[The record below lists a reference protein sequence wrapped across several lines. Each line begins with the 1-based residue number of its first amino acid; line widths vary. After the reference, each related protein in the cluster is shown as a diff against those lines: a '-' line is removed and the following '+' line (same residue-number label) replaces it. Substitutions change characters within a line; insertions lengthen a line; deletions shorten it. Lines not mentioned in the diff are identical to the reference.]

1 MDLPLLRDFLFRNKY
16 GDTKY
21 EKNFKDNNNYLHF
34 SSISVPENNNSNINN
49 SLKILMVSTEY
60 PPMYGGVGR
69 YTYNLTRA
77 LRKLGHTVYVVC
89 NEDGKEGDFFGL
101 SSSFNKDNS
110 GLLLEIVNKVK
121 PDIVHIQ
128 FEHGLYG
135 LKLRSINPR
144 NTCTNIDS
152 FYDICKVPIVTT
164 FHSAYTFKQWMN
176 IISPLD
182 LKSTSNNTLKNQVKH
197 FSKYILQY
205 WKFIIN
211 YKSFHDLNNEKLV
224 KSKKGIVFSNYMKN
238 RIIKRKRKGSN
249 GFANHKSDVE
259 DNNNSNSNNDNN
271 KNIIIYHGAEPS
283 LSPFPNIKEEARA
296 KFGIYFDE
304 DDNKIKRRRIK
315 RIALAVGFKTSTKG
329 WDILNEIDLPEN
341 WLILVNS
348 SKNHFNTE
356 NYKPKKIIKD
366 FTRIIDLQRDFLSD
380 TDLSL
385 LFYASDVV
393 LLPYKVSSGS
403 GVMFDALAHG
413 LPFIATDLE
422 FFKEFAR
429 KGLGIT
435 VKRDPKEFKKALI
448 DLENNYEYYCNSV
461 NQFKSYLNWKNIA
474 DYHSNVY
481 NSILVE
487 TKSSES
493 IQHSSTIA
501 TTTNTTTTTATTI
514 LPMNKIK
521 NSSAKSFNKSFSV
534 SNLSK

>member
-1 MDLPLLRDFLFRNKY
+1 MDLPLFHDFLFRNDR
-16 GDTKY
+16 DTKY
-21 EKNFKDNNNYLHF
+21 ERNFNNNNLYF
-34 SSISVPENNNSNINN
+34 SSISVPENNNINIKN
-49 SLKILMVSTEY
+49 SQKILMVSTEY

-89 NEDGKEGDFFGL
+89 NDDGKEGNFFGL
-101 SSSFNKDNS
+101 SSSFDKDNS
-110 GLLLEIVNKVK
+110 GLLLDIVNKVK

-135 LKLRSINPR
+135 LKLSSLNPR
-144 NTCTNIDS
+144 NTYTNIDS

-182 LKSTSNNTLKNQVKH
+182 LKSNINNNTLQNQVKYL
-197 FSKYILQY
+197 SKYILQY

-224 KSKKGIVFSNYMKN
+224 KSKKGIVFSDYMKN
-238 RIIKRKRKGSN
+238 RIIGKKRKGNN
-249 GFANHKSDVE
+249 GSANNKSYVKDN
-259 DNNNSNSNNDNN
+259 DNNNSSTDDN

-296 KFGIYFDE
+296 KFGIYFDK
-304 DDNKIKRRRIK
+304 DNNKIKRRRK
-315 RIALAVGFKTSTKG
+315 RIALALGFKTSTKG
-329 WDILNEIDLPEN
+329 WDILDEIDIPEN
-341 WLILVNS
+341 WLIIVNS

-356 NYKPKKIIKD
+356 NYKPKKILNKN
-366 FTRIIDLQRDFLSD
+366 FTRIIDLQRDYLSD

-422 FFKEFAR
+422 FFKEYAR
-429 KGLGIT
+429 KGLGVT
-435 VKRDPKEFKKALI
+435 VKRGPKEFKKALI
-448 DLENNYEYYCNSV
+448 DIEDNYENYCNSV
-461 NQFKSYLNWKNIA
+461 NQFKLSLNWKNIA
-474 DYHSNVY
+474 EHHTNVY
-481 NSILVE
+481 NSILVD
-487 TKSSES
+487 TKSSKS
-493 IQHSSTIA
+493 ILHSSTIV
-501 TTTNTTTTTATTI
+501 TTNTTTTTTNANV

-521 NSSAKSFNKSFSV
+521 K
-534 SNLSK
+534 

>member
-1 MDLPLLRDFLFRNKY
+1 MDLPLLHDFLYRIISHNTNY
-16 GDTKY
+16 Q
-21 EKNFKDNNNYLHF
+21 KNFNNKNNLHF
-34 SSISVPENNNSNINN
+34 SSISVPENTNINIKN

-89 NEDGKEGDFFGL
+89 NDDGKEGNFFGL
-101 SSSFNKDNS
+101 SSSFDKDNS
-110 GLLLEIVNKVK
+110 GLLLDIVNKVK

-135 LKLRSINPR
+135 LKLSSLNPR
-144 NTCTNIDS
+144 NTYTNIDS
-152 FYDICKVPIVTT
+152 FYDICKIPIVTT

-182 LKSTSNNTLKNQVKH
+182 LKSNSNNNNLQNQVKYL
-197 FSKYILQY
+197 SKYILQY

-224 KSKKGIVFSNYMKN
+224 KSKKGIVFSDYMKN
-238 RIIKRKRKGSN
+238 RIIGKKRKGSN
-249 GFANHKSDVE
+249 GFANNKSDV
-259 DNNNSNSNNDNN
+259 DDDDDDDDR
-271 KNIIIYHGAEPS
+271 KNIVIYHGAEPS
-283 LSPFPNIKEEARA
+283 LSPFPNIKEKARA
-296 KFGIYFDE
+296 KFGIYLDN
-304 DDNKIKRRRIK
+304 DDNKIKRKR
-315 RIALAVGFKTSTKG
+315 RIALALGFKTSTKG
-329 WDILNEIDLPEN
+329 WDILNEIDIPEN
-341 WLILVNS
+341 WLIIVNS

-356 NYKPKKIIKD
+356 NYKPKKIINKN

-380 TDLSL
+380 IDLSL

-422 FFKEFAR
+422 FFKEYAK

-435 VKRDPKEFKKALI
+435 VKRDPEEFKKALI
-448 DLENNYEYYCNSV
+448 DLEVNYEYYCNSV
-461 NQFKSYLNWKNIA
+461 NRFKLSLNWKNIA

-481 NSILVE
+481 NSILVD
-487 TKSSES
+487 TKSSKS
-493 IQHSSTIA
+493 ILHSSTIV
-501 TTTNTTTTTATTI
+501 TTKTTTTT
-514 LPMNKIK
+514 NV
-521 NSSAKSFNKSFSV
+521 N
-534 SNLSK
+534 

>member
-1 MDLPLLRDFLFRNKY
+1 MGLPLLRDFLFSNDR
-16 GDTKY
+16 DTKY
-21 EKNFKDNNNYLHF
+21 ERNYNNNLYF
-34 SSISVPENNNSNINN
+34 SSISVPENNNINIKN

-101 SSSFNKDNS
+101 SASFNKDNS

-135 LKLRSINPR
+135 LKLSSLNPR
-144 NTCTNIDS
+144 NTYTNIDS
-152 FYDICKVPIVTT
+152 FYDICKIPIVTT

-182 LKSTSNNTLKNQVKH
+182 LKSNSNNNNLKNQVKYL
-197 FSKYILQY
+197 SKYILQY

-224 KSKKGIVFSNYMKN
+224 KSKKGIVFSDYIKN
-238 RIIKRKRKGSN
+238 RIIGKKRKGSN
-249 GFANHKSDVE
+249 GFANNKSDV
-259 DNNNSNSNNDNN
+259 DDNNDNR
-271 KNIIIYHGAEPS
+271 KNIVIYHGAEPS
-283 LSPFPNIKEEARA
+283 LSPFPNIKEKARA
-296 KFGIYFDE
+296 KFGIYLDN
-304 DDNKIKRRRIK
+304 DDNKIRRRR
-315 RIALAVGFKTSTKG
+315 RIALALGFKTSTKG
-329 WDILNEIDLPEN
+329 WDILNEIDIPEN
-341 WLILVNS
+341 WLIIVNS

-356 NYKPKKIIKD
+356 NYNSEKIIKD
-366 FTRIIDLQRDFLSD
+366 FTHIIDLQRDYLSD

-422 FFKEFAR
+422 FFKEYAK
-429 KGLGIT
+429 KGLGVT

-448 DLENNYEYYCNSV
+448 DIEDNYENYCNSV
-461 NQFKSYLNWKNIA
+461 NQFKLSLNWKNIA
-474 DYHSNVY
+474 EHHTNVY
-481 NSILVE
+481 NSILVD
-487 TKSSES
+487 TKSSKS
-493 IQHSSTIA
+493 ILHSSTIV
-501 TTTNTTTTTATTI
+501 TTNTTTTTNANV

-521 NSSAKSFNKSFSV
+521 K
-534 SNLSK
+534 

>member
-1 MDLPLLRDFLFRNKY
+1 MDLPLLRCFLFHNDR
-16 GDTKY
+16 DTKY
-21 EKNFKDNNNYLHF
+21 ERNFKDNNLYF
-34 SSISVPENNNSNINN
+34 SSNSVPENNNSNIKN

-89 NEDGKEGDFFGL
+89 SDDGKEGNFFGL
-101 SSSFNKDNS
+101 SSSFDKDNS
-110 GLLLEIVNKVK
+110 RLLLEIVNKVK

-182 LKSTSNNTLKNQVKH
+182 LKSNSNNNIKNQVKH

-211 YKSFHDLNNEKLV
+211 YKSFHGLNNTKLV
-224 KSKKGIVFSNYMKN
+224 KSKKGIVFSDYMKN
-238 RIIKRKRKGSN
+238 RIIEKKRKGSN
-249 GFANHKSDVE
+249 GFANNKSDVS
-259 DNNNSNSNNDNN
+259 DNNNSNDNN
-271 KNIIIYHGAEPS
+271 NNIVIYHGAEPS
-283 LSPFPNIKEEARA
+283 LSHFPNIKEEARS
-296 KFGIYFDE
+296 KFGIYFDK
-304 DDNKIKRRRIK
+304 DDNKIKKRR
-315 RIALAVGFKTSTKG
+315 RIALAIGFKTSTKG
-329 WDILNEIDLPEN
+329 WDILNEIDIPEN
-341 WLILVNS
+341 WLIIVNS

-356 NYKPKKIIKD
+356 NYKPKKIINKN
-366 FTRIIDLQRDFLSD
+366 FTHIIDLQRDYLSD

-422 FFKEFAR
+422 FFKEYAK

-461 NQFKSYLNWKNIA
+461 NHFKLYLNWKNIA

-481 NSILVE
+481 NSILVD
-487 TKSSES
+487 TKSSKS

-501 TTTNTTTTTATTI
+501 TTNTTTTTTTV
-514 LPMNKIK
+514 LPINKIK
-521 NSSAKSFNKSFSV
+521 NSI
-534 SNLSK
+534 L

>member
-1 MDLPLLRDFLFRNKY
+1 MNLPLLRDFLFRNDR
-16 GDTKY
+16 DTKS
-21 EKNFKDNNNYLHF
+21 ERNFNNNNLYF
-34 SSISVPENNNSNINN
+34 SSISVPENNNSNIKN

-69 YTYNLTRA
+69 YTYNLSRA

-89 NEDGKEGDFFGL
+89 NDDGKEGDFFGL

-182 LKSTSNNTLKNQVKH
+182 LKNTNNNTLKNQVKH

-224 KSKKGIVFSNYMKN
+224 KSKKGIVFSDYMKN
-238 RIIKRKRKGSN
+238 RIIGKKRKGNN
-249 GFANHKSDVE
+249 GSANNKSDVE
-259 DNNNSNSNNDNN
+259 DNNNSNSSTDDN

-283 LSPFPNIKEEARA
+283 LSPFPNIKEEART
-296 KFGIYFDE
+296 KFGIYFDKSN
-304 DDNKIKRRRIK
+304 NKIKRRR
-315 RIALAVGFKTSTKG
+315 RIALAIGFKTSTKG
-329 WDILNEIDLPEN
+329 WDILNEIDIPEN
-341 WLILVNS
+341 WLIIVNS

-356 NYKPKKIIKD
+356 NYKPKEIINKN

-422 FFKEFAR
+422 FFKEYAR

-435 VKRDPKEFKKALI
+435 VKRDPEEFKKALI
-448 DLENNYEYYCNSV
+448 DLENNYEYYYNSV
-461 NQFKSYLNWKNIA
+461 NQFKLSLNWKNIA
-474 DYHSNVY
+474 DHHSNVY
-481 NSILVE
+481 NSILVD
-487 TKSSES
+487 TKSSKS

-501 TTTNTTTTTATTI
+501 TTTNATTTTTNATV

-521 NSSAKSFNKSFSV
+521 K
-534 SNLSK
+534 

>member
-1 MDLPLLRDFLFRNKY
+1 MDLPLLRCFLFRNDR
-16 GDTKY
+16 DTKY
-21 EKNFKDNNNYLHF
+21 ERNFNNNNLYF
-34 SSISVPENNNSNINN
+34 SSISVPENNNSNIKN

-69 YTYNLTRA
+69 YTYNLSRA

-182 LKSTSNNTLKNQVKH
+182 LKNTSNNTLKNQVKH

-224 KSKKGIVFSNYMKN
+224 KSKKGIVFSDYMKN
-238 RIIKRKRKGSN
+238 RIIGKKRKGSN
-249 GFANHKSDVE
+249 GFANDKSDVE
-259 DNNNSNSNNDNN
+259 DNNNSNSNTDDN

-304 DDNKIKRRRIK
+304 KDNKIKRRTK
-315 RIALAVGFKTSTKG
+315 RIALAIGFKTSTKG

-341 WLILVNS
+341 WLIIINS

-356 NYKPKKIIKD
+356 NYKPKKIINKN

-422 FFKEFAR
+422 FFKEYAR

-435 VKRDPKEFKKALI
+435 VKRDPEEFKKALI

-461 NQFKSYLNWKNIA
+461 NQFKSSLNWKNIA
-474 DYHSNVY
+474 NYHSNVY

-487 TKSSES
+487 TKSSKS
-493 IQHSSTIA
+493 ILHSSTIA
-501 TTTNTTTTTATTI
+501 TTTNITTTTSTTV

>member
-1 MDLPLLRDFLFRNKY
+1 MDLPLLHDFLYRIIGRNTNY
-16 GDTKY
+16 QR
-21 EKNFKDNNNYLHF
+21 NFNNNNNLHF
-34 SSISVPENNNSNINN
+34 SSISVPENNNINIKN

-89 NEDGKEGDFFGL
+89 NDDGKEGNFFGL
-101 SSSFNKDNS
+101 SSSFDKDNS
-110 GLLLEIVNKVK
+110 GLLLDIVNKVK

-135 LKLRSINPR
+135 LKLSSLNPR
-144 NTCTNIDS
+144 NTYTNIDS
-152 FYDICKVPIVTT
+152 FYDICKIPIVTT

-182 LKSTSNNTLKNQVKH
+182 LKSNSNNNNLQNQVKYL
-197 FSKYILQY
+197 SKYILQY

-224 KSKKGIVFSNYMKN
+224 KSKKGIVFSDYMKN
-238 RIIKRKRKGSN
+238 LIIGKKRKGSN
-249 GFANHKSDVE
+249 GFANNKSNVD
-259 DNNNSNSNNDNN
+259 DNN
-271 KNIIIYHGAEPS
+271 IVIYHGAEPS
-283 LSPFPNIKEEARA
+283 LSPFPNIKEKARA
-296 KFGIYFDE
+296 KFGIYLDN
-304 DDNKIKRRRIK
+304 DNKIKRKR
-315 RIALAVGFKTSTKG
+315 RIALALGFKTSTKG
-329 WDILNEIDLPEN
+329 WDILNEMDIPEN
-341 WLILVNS
+341 WLIIVNS

-366 FTRIIDLQRDFLSD
+366 FTRIIELQRDYLSD

-393 LLPYKVSSGS
+393 LLPYKVCSGS

-429 KGLGIT
+429 KGLGLT

-461 NQFKSYLNWKNIA
+461 NQFKLSLNWKNIA
-474 DYHSNVY
+474 DHHTNVY
-481 NSILVE
+481 NSILVD
-487 TKSSES
+487 TKSSKS
-493 IQHSSTIA
+493 ILHSSTIV
-501 TTTNTTTTTATTI
+501 TTNTTTTTNATV

-521 NSSAKSFNKSFSV
+521 NS
-534 SNLSK
+534 

>member
-1 MDLPLLRDFLFRNKY
+1 MNLPLLRDFLFRNDR
-16 GDTKY
+16 DTKH
-21 EKNFKDNNNYLHF
+21 ERNFNNNLSF
-34 SSISVPENNNSNINN
+34 SSISVPENNNINIKN

-89 NEDGKEGDFFGL
+89 NEDGKEGNFFGL

-144 NTCTNIDS
+144 NTCTNIDL

-176 IISPLD
+176 IISPID
-182 LKSTSNNTLKNQVKH
+182 LKNTNNNNLKNQIKH

-224 KSKKGIVFSNYMKN
+224 KSKKGIVFSDYMKN
-238 RIIKRKRKGSN
+238 RIIEKKRKGSN
-249 GFANHKSDVE
+249 GFANNKSVVDDDD
-259 DNNNSNSNNDNN
+259 DNR
-271 KNIIIYHGAEPS
+271 KNIVIYHGAEPS
-283 LSPFPNIKEEARA
+283 LSPFPNIKEKARA
-296 KFGIYFDE
+296 KFGIYLDN
-304 DDNKIKRRRIK
+304 DDNKIKRKR
-315 RIALAVGFKTSTKG
+315 RIALALGFKTSTKG
-329 WDILNEIDLPEN
+329 WDILNEIDIPKN
-341 WLILVNS
+341 WLIIVNS

-356 NYKPKKIIKD
+356 NYKPKKIINKN

-380 TDLSL
+380 SDLSL

-448 DLENNYEYYCNSV
+448 DLENNYEYYYNSV
-461 NQFKSYLNWKNIA
+461 KLFKSSLNWTNIA

-501 TTTNTTTTTATTI
+501 TTTNIKTTTSTPV

-521 NSSAKSFNKSFSV
+521 NSSSKSFNKSFSLP
-534 SNLSK
+534 NLSK

>member
-1 MDLPLLRDFLFRNKY
+1 MDLSFLRYFLFHNDR
-16 GDTKY
+16 DTKY
-21 EKNFKDNNNYLHF
+21 ERNFNNKFYF
-34 SSISVPENNNSNINN
+34 SSSSVPENSNININN
-49 SLKILMVSTEY
+49 SLKILMISTEY
-60 PPMYGGVGR
+60 PPMLGGVGR
-69 YTYNLTRA
+69 YTYNLSRA
-77 LRKLGHTVYVVC
+77 LRNLGHTVCVVC

-101 SSSFNKDNS
+101 SSSFDKDNS

-144 NTCTNIDS
+144 NTSTNIDS

-182 LKSTSNNTLKNQVKH
+182 LKNISNNTLKNQVKH
-197 FSKYILQY
+197 FGKYILQY
-205 WKFIIN
+205 WKFMIN

-224 KSKKGIVFSNYMKN
+224 KSKKGIVFSDYMKN
-238 RIIKRKRKGSN
+238 RIKGKKRK
-249 GFANHKSDVE
+249 
-259 DNNNSNSNNDNN
+259 DNNGSANNKSYVNDNDDNSNSSTDDN

-283 LSPFPNIKEEARA
+283 LSHFPKNKDEARA
-296 KFGIYFDE
+296 KLGIYFDKY
-304 DDNKIKRRRIK
+304 DNKTRRSRRRK
-315 RIALAVGFKTSTKG
+315 RIALAIGFKTSTKG
-329 WDILNEIDLPEN
+329 WDILNEIDIPEN
-341 WLILVNS
+341 WLIIVNS
-348 SKNHFNTE
+348 SRNHFNTE
-356 NYKPKKIIKD
+356 NYKLEKIVHKT

-422 FFKEFAR
+422 FFKEYAR

-435 VKRDPKEFKKALI
+435 VKRDPEEFKKALI
-448 DLENNYEYYCNSV
+448 ELENNYEYYCNSV
-461 NQFKSYLNWKNIA
+461 NNFKSYLNWKNIA
-474 DYHSNVY
+474 EYHSNVY
-481 NSILVE
+481 NSILVDAN
-487 TKSSES
+487 SSKS
-493 IQHSSTIA
+493 IQHPSTIV
-501 TTTNTTTTTATTI
+501 TTNTTTTPV
-514 LPMNKIK
+514 LPINKIK
-521 NSSAKSFNKSFSV
+521 KRA
-534 SNLSK
+534 

>member
-1 MDLPLLRDFLFRNKY
+1 MDLPLLRCFLFRNDR
-16 GDTKY
+16 DTKY
-21 EKNFKDNNNYLHF
+21 ERNFNNNNLYF
-34 SSISVPENNNSNINN
+34 SSISVPENNNSNIKN

-182 LKSTSNNTLKNQVKH
+182 LKNTNNNTLKNQVKH

-224 KSKKGIVFSNYMKN
+224 KSKKGIVFSDYMKN
-238 RIIKRKRKGSN
+238 RIIGKKRKGNNVS
-249 GFANHKSDVE
+249 ANNKSYVK
-259 DNNNSNSNNDNN
+259 DNDNSNSNTDDN

-304 DDNKIKRRRIK
+304 DDNKTKRTK
-315 RIALAVGFKTSTKG
+315 KDSTCYR
-329 WDILNEIDLPEN
+329 
-341 WLILVNS
+341 
-348 SKNHFNTE
+348 F
-356 NYKPKKIIKD
+356 
-366 FTRIIDLQRDFLSD
+366 
-380 TDLSL
+380 
-385 LFYASDVV
+385 
-393 LLPYKVSSGS
+393 
-403 GVMFDALAHG
+403 
-413 LPFIATDLE
+413 
-422 FFKEFAR
+422 
-429 KGLGIT
+429 
-435 VKRDPKEFKKALI
+435 
-448 DLENNYEYYCNSV
+448 
-461 NQFKSYLNWKNIA
+461 
-474 DYHSNVY
+474 
-481 NSILVE
+481 
-487 TKSSES
+487 
-493 IQHSSTIA
+493 
-501 TTTNTTTTTATTI
+501 
-514 LPMNKIK
+514 
-521 NSSAKSFNKSFSV
+521 
-534 SNLSK
+534 

>member
-1 MDLPLLRDFLFRNKY
+1 MDLPLLHDFLFYIIGHNTNNQRNFNN
-16 GDTKY
+16 
-21 EKNFKDNNNYLHF
+21 KNNLHF
-34 SSISVPENNNSNINN
+34 SSISVPENNNINIKN

-89 NEDGKEGDFFGL
+89 NDDGKEGNFFGL
-101 SSSFNKDNS
+101 SSSFDKDNS
-110 GLLLEIVNKVK
+110 GLLLDIVNKVK

-135 LKLRSINPR
+135 LKFSLNPR
-144 NTCTNIDS
+144 NTYTNIDS
-152 FYDICKVPIVTT
+152 FYDICKIPIVTT

-182 LKSTSNNTLKNQVKH
+182 LKSNSNNNNLQNQVKY

-224 KSKKGIVFSNYMKN
+224 KSKKGIVFSDYMKN
-238 RIIKRKRKGSN
+238 LIIGKKRKGSN
-249 GFANHKSDVE
+249 GFANNKSDVDDDDDD
-259 DNNNSNSNNDNN
+259 DNR
-271 KNIIIYHGAEPS
+271 KNIVIYHGAEPS
-283 LSPFPNIKEEARA
+283 LSSFPNIKEKARA
-296 KFGIYFDE
+296 KFGIYLDN
-304 DDNKIKRRRIK
+304 DDNKIKSKR
-315 RIALAVGFKTSTKG
+315 RIALALGFKTSTKG
-329 WDILNEIDLPEN
+329 WDILNEIDIPEN
-341 WLILVNS
+341 WLIIVNS

-356 NYKPKKIIKD
+356 NEPKKIIKD
-366 FTRIIDLQRDFLSD
+366 FTHIIDLQRDYLSD

-422 FFKEFAR
+422 FFKEYAR
-429 KGLGIT
+429 KGLGVT
-435 VKRDPKEFKKALI
+435 VKRDPKEFKQALI
-448 DLENNYEYYCNSV
+448 DLEDNYEYYCNSV
-461 NQFKSYLNWKNIA
+461 NQFKLSLNWKNIA
-474 DYHSNVY
+474 DHHTNVY
-481 NSILVE
+481 NSILVD
-487 TKSSES
+487 TKSSKS
-493 IQHSSTIA
+493 ILHSSTIV
-501 TTTNTTTTTATTI
+501 TTNTTTTT
-514 LPMNKIK
+514 NV
-521 NSSAKSFNKSFSV
+521 N
-534 SNLSK
+534 

>member
-1 MDLPLLRDFLFRNKY
+1 MDLPLLRNFLFRNHY
-16 GDTKY
+16 DDTKY
-21 EKNFKDNNNYLHF
+21 EKKFNNNNNLHF
-34 SSISVPENNNSNINN
+34 SSISVLKNYNSNIKN

-69 YTYNLTRA
+69 YTYNLTKA

-89 NEDGKEGDFFGL
+89 NNDGKEGDFFGL
-101 SSSFNKDNS
+101 SSSFDKDNS

-176 IISPLD
+176 IISPFD
-182 LKSTSNNTLKNQVKH
+182 LKSNINNTLKNQVKH
-197 FSKYILQY
+197 FSKYILNY

-238 RIIKRKRKGSN
+238 RIINKKRKGSN
-249 GFANHKSDVE
+249 AFANNKSDLE
-259 DNNNSNSNNDNN
+259 DNNSNSNNDNN
-271 KNIIIYHGAEPS
+271 NNIIVYHGAEPS
-283 LSPFPNIKEEARA
+283 LSPFPNIKEEARS
-296 KFGIYFDE
+296 KFGIYFNE
-304 DDNKIKRRRIK
+304 DDNKITKRRTK
-315 RIALAVGFKTSTKG
+315 RIALAIGFKTSTKG
-329 WDILNEIDLPEN
+329 WDVLNEIDIPEN
-341 WLILVNS
+341 WLIIVNS

-356 NYKPKKIIKD
+356 NYKPKKIKD
-366 FTRIIDLQRDFLSD
+366 STHFIDLQRDYLND

-385 LFYASDVV
+385 LFYAADVV

-448 DLENNYEYYCNSV
+448 DLENNYEYYYNSV
-461 NQFKSYLNWKNIA
+461 KLFKSSLNWTNIA

-501 TTTNTTTTTATTI
+501 TTTNIKTTTSTPV
-514 LPMNKIK
+514 LPINKIK
-521 NSSAKSFNKSFSV
+521 NSSSKSFNKSFSLP
-534 SNLSK
+534 NLSK

>member
-1 MDLPLLRDFLFRNKY
+1 MNLPLLHDFLYRIISHNTNY
-16 GDTKY
+16 Q
-21 EKNFKDNNNYLHF
+21 KNFNNKNNLHF
-34 SSISVPENNNSNINN
+34 SSISVPENTNINIQN

-89 NEDGKEGDFFGL
+89 NDDGKEGNFFGL
-101 SSSFNKDNS
+101 SSSFDKDNS
-110 GLLLEIVNKVK
+110 GLLLDIVNKVK

-135 LKLRSINPR
+135 LKLSSLNPR
-144 NTCTNIDS
+144 NTYTNIDS
-152 FYDICKVPIVTT
+152 FYDICKIPIVTT

-182 LKSTSNNTLKNQVKH
+182 LKSNSNINNLKNQVKY

-224 KSKKGIVFSNYMKN
+224 KSKKGIVFSDYMKN
-238 RIIKRKRKGSN
+238 RIIGKKRKGSN
-249 GFANHKSDVE
+249 GFANNKSVVDDDDD
-259 DNNNSNSNNDNN
+259 DNR
-271 KNIIIYHGAEPS
+271 KNIVIYHGAEPS
-283 LSPFPNIKEEARA
+283 LSPFPNIKEKARA
-296 KFGIYFDE
+296 KFGIYLDN
-304 DDNKIKRRRIK
+304 DNNKIKRKR
-315 RIALAVGFKTSTKG
+315 RIALALGFKTSTKG
-329 WDILNEIDLPEN
+329 WDILNEIDIPEN
-341 WLILVNS
+341 WLIIVNS

-356 NYKPKKIIKD
+356 NYKPKKIINKN

-422 FFKEFAR
+422 FFKEYAK

-435 VKRDPKEFKKALI
+435 VKRDPEEFQKALI
-448 DLENNYEYYCNSV
+448 DLEVNYEYYCNSV
-461 NQFKSYLNWKNIA
+461 NRFKLSLNWKNIA

-481 NSILVE
+481 NSILVD
-487 TKSSES
+487 TKSSKS
-493 IQHSSTIA
+493 ILHSSTIV
-501 TTTNTTTTTATTI
+501 TTKTTTTT
-514 LPMNKIK
+514 NV
-521 NSSAKSFNKSFSV
+521 N
-534 SNLSK
+534 

>member
-1 MDLPLLRDFLFRNKY
+1 MDLPLLHDFLYRIISHNTNY
-16 GDTKY
+16 Q
-21 EKNFKDNNNYLHF
+21 KNFNNKNNLHF
-34 SSISVPENNNSNINN
+34 SSISVPENTNINIKN

-89 NEDGKEGDFFGL
+89 NDDGKEGNFFGL
-101 SSSFNKDNS
+101 SSSFDKDNS
-110 GLLLEIVNKVK
+110 GLLLDIVNKVK

-135 LKLRSINPR
+135 LKLSSLNPR
-144 NTCTNIDS
+144 NTYTNIDS
-152 FYDICKVPIVTT
+152 FYDICKIPIVTT

-182 LKSTSNNTLKNQVKH
+182 LKSNSNNNNLQNQVKYL
-197 FSKYILQY
+197 SKYILQY

-224 KSKKGIVFSNYMKN
+224 KSKKGIVFSDYMKN
-238 RIIKRKRKGSN
+238 RIIGKKRKGSN
-249 GFANHKSDVE
+249 GFANNKSDVDDDE
-259 DNNNSNSNNDNN
+259 DDR
-271 KNIIIYHGAEPS
+271 KNIVIYHGAEPS
-283 LSPFPNIKEEARA
+283 LSPFPNIKEKARA
-296 KFGIYFDE
+296 KFGIYLDN
-304 DDNKIKRRRIK
+304 DNNKIKRKR
-315 RIALAVGFKTSTKG
+315 RIALALGFKTSTKG
-329 WDILNEIDLPEN
+329 WDILNEIDIPEN
-341 WLILVNS
+341 WLIIVNS

-356 NYKPKKIIKD
+356 NYKPKKIINKN

-380 TDLSL
+380 IDLSL

-422 FFKEFAR
+422 FFKEYAK

-435 VKRDPKEFKKALI
+435 VKRDPEEFKKALI
-448 DLENNYEYYCNSV
+448 DLEDNYEYYCNSV
-461 NQFKSYLNWKNIA
+461 NRFKLSLNWKNIA

-481 NSILVE
+481 NSILVD
-487 TKSSES
+487 TKSSKS
-493 IQHSSTIA
+493 ILHSSTIVTTKTA
-501 TTTNTTTTTATTI
+501 TTTNA
-514 LPMNKIK
+514 N
-521 NSSAKSFNKSFSV
+521 
-534 SNLSK
+534 

>member
-1 MDLPLLRDFLFRNKY
+1 MDLPLLHDFLYHIIGHNTNYQRNFNN
-16 GDTKY
+16 
-21 EKNFKDNNNYLHF
+21 KNNLHF
-34 SSISVPENNNSNINN
+34 SSISVPENTNINIKN

-89 NEDGKEGDFFGL
+89 NDDGKEGNFFGL
-101 SSSFNKDNS
+101 SSSFDKDNS
-110 GLLLEIVNKVK
+110 VLLLDIVNKVK

-135 LKLRSINPR
+135 LKLSSLNPR
-144 NTCTNIDS
+144 NTYTNIDS
-152 FYDICKVPIVTT
+152 FYDICKIPIVTT

-182 LKSTSNNTLKNQVKH
+182 LKSNSNNNNLKNQVKY

-224 KSKKGIVFSNYMKN
+224 KSKKGIVFSDYMKN
-238 RIIKRKRKGSN
+238 RIIGKKRKGSN
-249 GFANHKSDVE
+249 GFANNKSDVD
-259 DNNNSNSNNDNN
+259 DNNNNDR
-271 KNIIIYHGAEPS
+271 KNIVIYHGAEPS
-283 LSPFPNIKEEARA
+283 LSPFPNIKEKARA
-296 KFGIYFDE
+296 KFGIYLDN
-304 DDNKIKRRRIK
+304 DDNKIKRKR
-315 RIALAVGFKTSTKG
+315 RIALALGFKTNTKG
-329 WDILNEIDLPEN
+329 WDILNEIDIPEN
-341 WLILVNS
+341 WLIIVNS

-356 NYKPKKIIKD
+356 NYKPKKIINKN

-380 TDLSL
+380 IDLSL

-393 LLPYKVSSGS
+393 LLPYKVCSGS

-422 FFKEFAR
+422 FFKEYAR
-429 KGLGIT
+429 KGLGLT

-448 DLENNYEYYCNSV
+448 DLEDNYEYYCNSV
-461 NQFKSYLNWKNIA
+461 NQFKLSLNWKNIA
-474 DYHSNVY
+474 NHHTNVY
-481 NSILVE
+481 NSILP
-487 TKSSES
+487 
-493 IQHSSTIA
+493 SSTIV
-501 TTTNTTTTTATTI
+501 TTNTTTTTNATV

-521 NSSAKSFNKSFSV
+521 K
-534 SNLSK
+534 

>member
-1 MDLPLLRDFLFRNKY
+1 
-16 GDTKY
+16 
-21 EKNFKDNNNYLHF
+21 
-34 SSISVPENNNSNINN
+34 
-49 SLKILMVSTEY
+49 MVSTEY

-182 LKSTSNNTLKNQVKH
+182 LKNTNNNTLKNQVKH

-224 KSKKGIVFSNYMKN
+224 KSKKGIVFSDYMKN
-238 RIIKRKRKGSN
+238 RIIGKKRKGNN
-249 GFANHKSDVE
+249 GSANNKSYVK
-259 DNNNSNSNNDNN
+259 DNNNSNSSTDDN

-296 KFGIYFDE
+296 KFGIYFDK
-304 DDNKIKRRRIK
+304 DDNKTTRTK
-315 RIALAVGFKTSTKG
+315 RIALAIGFKTSTKG
-329 WDILNEIDLPEN
+329 WDILNEIDIPEN
-341 WLILVNS
+341 WLIIINS

-356 NYKPKKIIKD
+356 NYKPKEIINKN

-413 LPFIATDLE
+413 LPFIATD
-422 FFKEFAR
+422 
-429 KGLGIT
+429 
-435 VKRDPKEFKKALI
+435 
-448 DLENNYEYYCNSV
+448 
-461 NQFKSYLNWKNIA
+461 
-474 DYHSNVY
+474 
-481 NSILVE
+481 
-487 TKSSES
+487 
-493 IQHSSTIA
+493 
-501 TTTNTTTTTATTI
+501 
-514 LPMNKIK
+514 
-521 NSSAKSFNKSFSV
+521 
-534 SNLSK
+534 

>member
-1 MDLPLLRDFLFRNKY
+1 MDLPLLRDLLFSKDR
-16 GDTKY
+16 DTKY
-21 EKNFKDNNNYLHF
+21 EKNFKDNNLYF
-34 SSISVPENNNSNINN
+34 SSISVPKNNNINIKN

-101 SSSFNKDNS
+101 SSSFDKDNS
-110 GLLLEIVNKVK
+110 GLLLDIVNKVK

-135 LKLRSINPR
+135 LKLSSLNPR
-144 NTCTNIDS
+144 NTYTNIDS

-182 LKSTSNNTLKNQVKH
+182 LKSNINNNTLQNQVKYL
-197 FSKYILQY
+197 SKYILQY

-224 KSKKGIVFSNYMKN
+224 KSKKGIVFSDYMKN
-238 RIIKRKRKGSN
+238 RIIGKKRKGSN
-249 GFANHKSDVE
+249 GFANNKSDV
-259 DNNNSNSNNDNN
+259 DDNNDNR
-271 KNIIIYHGAEPS
+271 KNIVIYHGAEPS
-283 LSPFPNIKEEARA
+283 LSPFPNIKEKARA
-296 KFGIYFDE
+296 KFGIYLDN
-304 DDNKIKRRRIK
+304 DDNKIRRR
-315 RIALAVGFKTSTKG
+315 RRRMIALALGFKTSTKG
-329 WDILNEIDLPEN
+329 WDILNEIDIPEN
-341 WLILVNS
+341 WLIIVNS

-356 NYKPKKIIKD
+356 NYNPEKIIND
-366 FTRIIDLQRDFLSD
+366 FTHIIDLQRDYLSD

-422 FFKEFAR
+422 FFKEYAS
-429 KGLGIT
+429 KGLGVT

-448 DLENNYEYYCNSV
+448 DIEDNYENYCNSV
-461 NQFKSYLNWKNIA
+461 NQFKLSLNWKNIA
-474 DYHSNVY
+474 KHHTNVY
-481 NSILVE
+481 NSILVD
-487 TKSSES
+487 TKSSKS
-493 IQHSSTIA
+493 ILHSSTIV
-501 TTTNTTTTTATTI
+501 TTNTTTTTNANV

-521 NSSAKSFNKSFSV
+521 K
-534 SNLSK
+534 